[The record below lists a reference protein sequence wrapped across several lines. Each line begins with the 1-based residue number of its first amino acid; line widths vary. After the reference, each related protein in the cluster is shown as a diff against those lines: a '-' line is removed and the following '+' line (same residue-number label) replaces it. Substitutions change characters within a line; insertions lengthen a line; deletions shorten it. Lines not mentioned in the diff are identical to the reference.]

1 MRGLWVKDL
10 LLLQKQ
16 LKTLLMFM
24 LIAAFNAYTIKS
36 VPVVFIMMAFFFV
49 TTSASTIFYDQE
61 NHGFLYLFTLPMRKK
76 DYVIQKQLLI
86 LASSLVAVVLSLV
99 LIFLMMQVDPELQAS
114 AESLLYTALSGF
126 FFGCLY
132 GAIITPLYLRY
143 GTEKARML
151 LFAIMGV
158 FALAGILIQ
167 KTGVIEG
174 MMDSSFIASVEA
186 FNSLQITGI
195 TLALTGGVLV
205 LSTLVSQR
213 FINKSVAF

>member
-1 MRGLWVKDL
+1 M
-10 LLLQKQ
+10 
-16 LKTLLMFM
+16 
-24 LIAAFNAYTIKS
+24 
-36 VPVVFIMMAFFFV
+36 VVSDENNH
-49 TTSASTIFYDQE
+49 SAQFDGTEPI
-61 NHGFLYLFTLPMRKK
+61 RKK

-99 LIFLMMQVDPELQAS
+99 LIFLMIQFDPELQAS

>member
-49 TTSASTIFYDQE
+49 TTTSSTIFYDQE
-61 NHGFLYLFTLPMRKK
+61 NHGFLYLFTLPIRKK
-76 DYVIQKQLLI
+76 DYVIQKLL
-86 LASSLVAVVLSLV
+86 LVLVSSLVAVGLSFV
-99 LIFLMMQVDPELQAS
+99 LIFLMMPFDPELQTS
-114 AESLLYTALSGF
+114 GQDLLYSALYSF
-126 FFGCLY
+126 FFGCFY
-132 GAIITPLYLRY
+132 GSIITPLYLRY

-151 LFAIMGV
+151 LLAIMGV
-158 FALAGILIQ
+158 FALVGILIQ
-167 KTGVIEG
+167 KTGVLEG
-174 MMDSSFIASVEA
+174 MMDSSFIASAEA
-186 FNSLQITGI
+186 FNSLQITGLV
-195 TLALTGGVLV
+195 LALTGAVMV

-213 FINKSVAF
+213 FIDKSVAF

>member
-16 LKTLLMFM
+16 LKTFLIFM
-24 LIAAFNAYTIKS
+24 VIAAFNAYTIKS
-36 VPVVFIMMAFFFV
+36 VPVIFIFMTFFFV
-49 TTSASTIFYDQE
+49 TTAASTIFYDQE
-61 NHGFLYLFTLPMRKK
+61 NHGFLYLFTLPTRKK

-99 LIFLMMQVDPELQAS
+99 LIFLMMQFDPELQAS
-114 AESLLYTALSGF
+114 AQSLLYTALSGF
-126 FFGCLY
+126 FFGYLY

-158 FALAGILIQ
+158 FALVGILIQ
-167 KTGVIEG
+167 KTGALEG
-174 MMDSSFIASVEA
+174 IMDSSFIASVEA
-186 FNSLQITGI
+186 FNSLQITGLI
-195 TLALTGGVLV
+195 LALTGAVMV
-205 LSTLVSQR
+205 LSTVVSRR
-213 FINKSVAF
+213 FIEKSVAF

>member
-49 TTSASTIFYDQE
+49 TTTSSTIFYDQE
-61 NHGFLYLFTLPMRKK
+61 NHGFLYLFTLPIRKK
-76 DYVIQKQLLI
+76 DYVIQKLL
-86 LASSLVAVVLSLV
+86 LVLVSSLVAVGLSFV
-99 LIFLMMQVDPELQAS
+99 LIFLMMQFDPELQTS
-114 AESLLYTALSGF
+114 GQDLLYSALYSF
-126 FFGCLY
+126 FFGCFY
-132 GAIITPLYLRY
+132 GSIITPLYLRY

-151 LFAIMGV
+151 LLAIMGV
-158 FALAGILIQ
+158 FALVGILIQ
-167 KTGVIEG
+167 KTGVLEG
-174 MMDSSFIASVEA
+174 MMDSSFIASAEA
-186 FNSLQITGI
+186 FNSLQITGLV
-195 TLALTGGVLV
+195 LALTGAVMV

-213 FINKSVAF
+213 FIDKSVAF